1 MSTQAIP
8 NNYFKVVDMPG
19 SQFSCEYGYFTSC
32 TGGDLSNEM
41 IPFTSLVENAAGVL
55 FLTKQRIPGQ
65 TAYSAINLSRELG
78 SAPSQ
83 DFYDWY
89 IEATTKF
96 SKDALRNITIVA
108 IDRKGKEQIR
118 WHLFNALPTQLKGFS
133 YNQYRGTSSRKFKVT
148 LQAEYIELEYDF

>member
-1 MSTQAIP
+1 MSIQAVP

-19 SQFSCEYGYFTSC
+19 SQFSIEYGYFTSC

-41 IPFTSLVENAAGVL
+41 IPYTSLVENDGGEL

-65 TAYSAINLSRELG
+65 ASYSAINLSREL
-78 SAPSQ
+78 SDVPCQ
-83 DFYDWY
+83 QFLDWY
-89 IEATTKF
+89 LEATTNF
-96 SKDALRNITIVA
+96 SKDAFRNITIVA
-108 IDRKGKEQIR
+108 IDRKGVEQIR
-118 WHLFNALPTQLKGFS
+118 WHLYNTLPTHLKGFS